1 MSFLTDE
8 QKDLANE
15 IATLLTERGETVAV
29 AEATTG
35 GLVSAALLW
44 VAGAS
49 KYYAGGTVLYT
60 LGSRVALA
68 GVPESMFENYRG
80 STPEMIGAIAA
91 GIRAKLGATWC
102 IAESGLAGPTSG
114 RSGLPPGRTTIG
126 VAGPVTRVEVQE
138 TALADRESNMIEFTT
153 RTLRFLRDAVV
164 EAGPIK

>member
-15 IATLLTERGETVAV
+15 IATLLTDRGETVCV

-49 KYYAGGTVLYT
+49 KYYKGGGVLYT
-60 LGSRVALA
+60 LDSRVALA
-68 GVPESMFENYRG
+68 DVPASMFENYRG
-80 STPEMIGAIAA
+80 STPEMIAAIAE
-91 GIRAKLGATWC
+91 GLRARLGATWC
-102 IAESGLAGPTSG
+102 ISESGLAGPTSG

-126 VAGPVTRVEVQE
+126 VSGPVTRVEVQE
-138 TALADRESNMIEFTT
+138 TGLPDREPNMIEFTT
-153 RTLRFLRDAVV
+153 RTLKYLRDAIV
-164 EAGPIK
+164 EAGKK